1 MKKFY
6 KSILTMVLALF
17 AMAANADVIYSWD
30 GNGIT
35 SADKFTGATGGTATP
50 NGGDTNVVAG
60 SKQKNNWCFKL
71 GKGYEVKDANDET
84 ILIPTHYVEIALDNA
99 LKGGEEITFSAFM
112 TADSK
117 TATFGVD
124 FDGAN
129 GLTYE
134 VSEVLLEN
142 GVPTTEGKLTVP
154 AEAAGCSK
162 IRIYRKTGNTT
173 IYVSKLVISSAS
185 DAPAAKV
192 TITDMTL
199 TVAEGEQIDEDGDF
213 KVTFG
218 YKAAVLDENVM
229 AAGSFKISVFDADN
243 NPVVEGE
250 PWTFNM
256 SQTSKNFY
264 VSNLTG
270 GKEYTV
276 KVDEVVIK
284 DNSKIDYETVME
296 GEEIL
301 KITEGLPTLKFTP
314 IAGEVKAVE
323 MKDMKMVADKNEVI
337 DEEGDYAVAFNYT
350 AKINDENLKAEDLA
364 CMIKYEVYD
373 ENFALVSSG
382 SRDFNLAET
391 SRSVYVSGL
400 TAGKSYTLLV
410 TSLVVLGESGEVL
423 NMTDGLPK
431 ANFKVKDPNAQQVIS
446 MSNMK
451 FVVAEGA
458 TIDEE
463 GDFTVAFNYTATVN
477 DPSAIAI
484 PDAVFATVEYEVL
497 NEAGEKVAGNV
508 GQFEYQGTSKNLYI
522 SNLEAGKSYTIKA
535 TKVEIQDYMTMDM
548 LCETTADLP
557 TLTFTVAGATGI
569 ESVVANPASS
579 KKFIENGKVV
589 ILKNG
594 KKFNVAGVEV
604 K

>member
-1 MKKFY
+1 
-6 KSILTMVLALF
+6 MVLALF

-35 SADKFTGATGGTATP
+35 SAEKFSGATGGTATP
-50 NGGDTNVVAG
+50 MGGDDNMVAG
-60 SKQKNNWCFKL
+60 AKQKNNWCFKL

-84 ILIPTHYVEIALDNA
+84 KLIPTHYVEIALDNA

-112 TADSK
+112 TSTGK
-117 TATFGVD
+117 NATFGVD

-134 VSEVLLEN
+134 VSEVLSEN
-142 GVPTTEGKLTVP
+142 GVPTDEAKLTVP

-218 YKAAVLDENVM
+218 YKATVLDENVM
-229 AAGSFKISVFDADN
+229 AVGSAKISVFDAEN
-243 NPVVEGE
+243 NAVVEGE
-250 PWTFNM
+250 AWPFNM
-256 SQTSKNFY
+256 PQTSKNIY
-264 VSNLTG
+264 VSNLQG
-270 GKEYTV
+270 GKEYTI
-276 KVDEVVIK
+276 KIDEVVIK
-284 DNSKIDYETVME
+284 DNSKIDYETVFV
-296 GEEIL
+296 GEDIL

-314 IAGEVKAVE
+314 IAAEVKAVE
-323 MKDMKMVADKNEVI
+323 IKDMKIVADKNEVI
-337 DEEGDYAVAFNYT
+337 DDEGDYAVKFNYT
-350 AKINDENLKAEDLA
+350 AKINDESIKAEDLA
-364 CMIKYEVYD
+364 GLIKYEVYD
-373 ENFALVSSG
+373 ENFTPVANG
-382 SRDFNLAET
+382 NRDFNLAES

-400 TAGKSYTLLV
+400 TAGKSYTLVV
-410 TSLVVLGESGEVL
+410 TSLVVYGNDGEIL

-451 FVVAEGA
+451 FAVAEGA
-458 TIDEE
+458 AIDEE

-477 DPSAIAI
+477 NPSAIAM
-484 PDAVFATVEYEVL
+484 PEAVFAAVEYEVY
-497 NEAGEKVAGNV
+497 NEAGEKVAGTV
-508 GQFEYQGTSKNLYI
+508 GNFDYQGASKNLYI
-522 SNLEAGKSYTIKA
+522 SNLEAGKTYTIKA
-535 TKVEIQDYMTMDM
+535 TKVEIQDFMTMDM

-557 TLTFTVAGATGI
+557 TLTFTVAAGTGI
-569 ESVVANPASS
+569 ESVVANSASS